1 MKDQYK
7 IDMKKLRTGGQTIWN
22 VMTGVL
28 STTAIIFS
36 ISSSQSAKGAEAFL
50 RTIFFGYPQSYLW
63 MGICISACSYVL
75 AAAIHI
81 IAQKHWKK
89 LRGYALMVWCA
100 SEFIFALYMLYRFW
114 NRSTFMFP
122 VYVLVHGI
130 VFAAGCGLIGNKW
143 VRAFTYNLWFAF
155 RDSRVGLRLLAYGA
169 LGFVLIVLAVCF
181 GFVGNLLC

>member
-63 MGICISACSYVL
+63 
-75 AAAIHI
+75 AI
-81 IAQKHWKK
+81 
-89 LRGYALMVWCA
+89 LER
-100 SEFIFALYMLYRFW
+100 
-114 NRSTFMFP
+114 
-122 VYVLVHGI
+122 
-130 VFAAGCGLIGNKW
+130 
-143 VRAFTYNLWFAF
+143 
-155 RDSRVGLRLLAYGA
+155 
-169 LGFVLIVLAVCF
+169 
-181 GFVGNLLC
+181 

>member
-7 IDMKKLRTGGQTIWN
+7 IDMKKLGTGGQTIWN
-22 VMTGVL
+22 VMTG
-28 STTAIIFS
+28 IFQ
-36 ISSSQSAKGAEAFL
+36 ISSSQSAKGTEAFL
-50 RTIFFGYPQSYLW
+50 RTIFFGCPQSYLW

-122 VYVLVHGI
+122 IYVLVHGI
-130 VFAAGCGLIGNKW
+130 VFAAGCGLIANKR
-143 VRAFTYNLWFAF
+143 VRSFTYI
-155 RDSRVGLRLLAYGA
+155 RGLRLWT
-169 LGFVLIVLAVCF
+169 VVLA
-181 GFVGNLLC
+181 